1 MSGRRN
7 KHIKN
12 LERLSPE
19 LTISEQLNAG
29 KKFIKK
35 LRERKKEY
43 QELLIQ
49 IDNFIE
55 YAKDQAKN
63 NDSNGLRL
71 KYWDAVNEE
80 ESLRDKIQ
88 EHLKKNDE
96 LIESIK
102 NSKF

>member
-1 MSGRRN
+1 MSGKGN
-7 KHIKN
+7 EPTKN
-12 LERLSPE
+12 LERLNPE
-19 LTISEQLNAG
+19 LTIMEQLNTD
-29 KKFIKK
+29 KFVKK

-43 QELLIQ
+43 QEFLSQ

-55 YAKDQAKN
+55 YAEDQAKN
-63 NDSNGLRL
+63 NNSDELRL

-80 ESLRDKIQ
+80 KSLRDKIQ
-88 EHLKKNDE
+88 EHLERNND

>member
-7 KHIKN
+7 KPIKN
-12 LERLSPE
+12 SEIVSPE
-19 LTISEQLNAG
+19 LTISEQLNEG
-29 KKFIKK
+29 KKFLKK
-35 LRERKKEY
+35 LMERKKEY
-43 QELLIQ
+43 EEFLSQ

-55 YAKDQAKN
+55 YAEDQAKN
-63 NDSNGLRL
+63 NNSDELRL

-80 ESLRDKIQ
+80 KSLRDKIQ
-88 EHLKKNDE
+88 EHLERNND